1 MLAISCP
8 SRTLCL
14 AFNEAGRVFV
24 SQNPAAGGRSFHKV
38 RGLDI
43 PTNLGFST
51 SLQLFNVACP
61 SIHLCLTATQG
72 TLVYTTNPTGGASA
86 WHRATLDPAVDN
98 HIDSIACRTAH
109 FCVALDNNT
118 GGGSVGASAMTF
130 TSTNPAGGATAW
142 TAGAALQNV
151 NSAGLSCLSTGFC
164 VVGTDSG
171 VEWISNVTDPTATW
185 EFMMGSTTGG
195 IDSVSCPSAHL
206 CLAVPHVIAMG
217 NNDLVST
224 DPAAGSWRQA
234 PVGTGYMTCPATTLC
249 VGTAYP
255 GLAVWASTNPA
266 GGRSAWH
273 FTHIARGPKSLR
285 SVSCPSTR
293 FCVAVGDGG
302 SVAVGRAHHAHH

>member
-38 RGLDI
+38 RRLDI

-72 TLVYTTNPTGGASA
+72 TLVYTTNPTGGASG
-86 WHRATLDPAVDN
+86 WHRATLDPSVDN
-98 HIDSIACRTAH
+98 HIDSISCRTAH
-109 FCVALDNNT
+109 FCVAIDNNT
-118 GGGSVGASAMTF
+118 GGGAIGASGLTF

-142 TAGAALQNV
+142 SAGAPLQNV
-151 NSAGLSCLSTGFC
+151 NSTGLSCFSTGFC
-164 VVGTDSG
+164 VAGTDNS
-171 VEWISNVTDPTATW
+171 VRWISNVTDPTAMW
-185 EFMMGSTTGG
+185 QFIFGSGAGTGS
-195 IDSVSCPSAHL
+195 IDSVACPSLHL
-206 CLAVPHVIAMG
+206 CLAVPTGSG
-217 NNDLVST
+217 NDFVST
-224 DPAAGSWRQA
+224 NPAAGSWRQT
-234 PVGTGYMTCPATTLC
+234 PVATGYLTCAATTLC
-249 VGTAYP
+249 VGTGAP
-255 GLAVWASTNPA
+255 GLAVWTSTNPA

-273 FTHIARGPKSLR
+273 FTHIARGPNFLR
-285 SVSCPSTR
+285 EVSCPSTR

-302 SVAVGRAHHAHH
+302 SVAVGRAHRAHH

>member
-14 AFNEAGRVFV
+14 AFNDAGRVFV

-61 SIHLCLTATQG
+61 STHLCLTATHG

-86 WHRATLDPAVDN
+86 WHRDTLDPSVDN

-118 GGGSVGASAMTF
+118 GGGSIGASAMTF
-130 TSTNPAGGATAW
+130 TSANPAGGATAW
-142 TAGAALQNV
+142 VAGAPLQNV

-164 VVGTDSG
+164 VVGTDSSI
-171 VEWISNVTDPTATW
+171 EWISNVSDPMATW
-185 EFMMGSTTGG
+185 QFMMGSGPG
-195 IDSVSCPSAHL
+195 AIDSVSCPSARL
-206 CLAVPHVIAMG
+206 CLAVPHYIR
-217 NNDLVST
+217 NDLVST
-224 DPAAGSWRQA
+224 NPAAGSWRQT
-234 PVGTGYMTCPATTLC
+234 PGGTGYLTCAATTLC

-255 GLAVWASTNPA
+255 GIAVWASTNPA

-273 FTHIARGPKSLR
+273 FTHIARGRNFLR
-285 SVSCPSTR
+285 SVSCSSTR
-293 FCVAVGDGG
+293 LCVAVGDSG
-302 SVAVGRAHHAHH
+302 SVAVGQARH